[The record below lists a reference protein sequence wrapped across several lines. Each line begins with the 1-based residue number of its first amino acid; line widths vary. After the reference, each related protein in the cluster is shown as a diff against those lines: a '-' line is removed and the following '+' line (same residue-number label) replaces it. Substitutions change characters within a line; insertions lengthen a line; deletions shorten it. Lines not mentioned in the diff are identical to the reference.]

1 MLLLLLLSPLLLVQ
15 LLLLLLPPE
24 VLQMLPWYPGLLLP
38 KLTAYSL
45 LVVGRRMKV
54 LLLLLL

>member
-15 LLLLLLPPE
+15 LLLLLPPE